1 MKPVT
6 KEKIGWGFVGT
17 GRIAKDFAECIALLD
32 DCYVAAVGS
41 RRLRAQNVLPTS
53 MVENRMAVMRK

>member
-17 GRIAKDFAECIALLD
+17 GRIAKDFANCLSLVD
-32 DCYVAAVGS
+32 DGYVAAVGS
-41 RRLRAQNVLPTS
+41 RTMESA
-53 MVENRMAVMRK
+53 

>member
-17 GRIAKDFAECIALLD
+17 GRIAKDFAGVYCIA
-32 DCYVAAVGS
+32 
-41 RRLRAQNVLPTS
+41 
-53 MVENRMAVMRK
+53 